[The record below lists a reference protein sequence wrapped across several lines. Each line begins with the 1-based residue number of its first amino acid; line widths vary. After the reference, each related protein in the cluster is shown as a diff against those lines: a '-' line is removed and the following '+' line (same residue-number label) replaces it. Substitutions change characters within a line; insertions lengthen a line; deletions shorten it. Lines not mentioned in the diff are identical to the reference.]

1 MSVVRTLTA
10 GELASYAGVY
20 RTGSEWVVYGCV
32 MAVLGVMFFGIVM
45 TTAVQLALPLWLSI
59 GLASAAASAAIAT
72 IVVQARSFT
81 VIDAESIR
89 YESPLRFLGWSVPLK
104 DIVRCEVI
112 SRRAKELRIVTATRI
127 RTINLTYEQWALL
140 RPE

>member
-1 MSVVRTLTA
+1 
-10 GELASYAGVY
+10 
-20 RTGSEWVVYGCV
+20 
-32 MAVLGVMFFGIVM
+32 
-45 TTAVQLALPLWLSI
+45 
-59 GLASAAASAAIAT
+59 
-72 IVVQARSFT
+72 